1 MVGLKPSLQILKGK
15 GVRKR
20 GVIYVMRRFIL
31 ALSRLGL
38 IWLFHY
44 FPWTTKYN
52 IIRSLKLAQEV
63 TMSG

>member
-20 GVIYVMRRFIL
+20 GVTYVMRRFIL
-31 ALSRLGL
+31 ALKTWGSFGFFT
-38 IWLFHY
+38 I
-44 FPWTTKYN
+44 WTTKYN
-52 IIRSLKLAQEV
+52 LIRSLKLAQEV